1 METERKLPAKKEW
14 QTPELI
20 VLVRSKPQESVL
32 GSCKH
37 FPTDR
42 GSATAV
48 EGCMF
53 NKCLNICYSLAD
65 IT

>member
-14 QTPELI
+14 QMPELI
-20 VLVRSKPQESVL
+20 VLVRSKPEESVL
-32 GSCKH
+32 VGCKH

-42 GSATAV
+42 GPATAV
-48 EGCMF
+48 NGCMF
-53 NKCLNICYSLAD
+53 TGCLSICHSLAN